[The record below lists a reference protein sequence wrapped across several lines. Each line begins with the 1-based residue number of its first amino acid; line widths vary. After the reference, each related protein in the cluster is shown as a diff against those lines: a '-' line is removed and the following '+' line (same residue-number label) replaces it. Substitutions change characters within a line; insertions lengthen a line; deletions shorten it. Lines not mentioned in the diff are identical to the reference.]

1 MADQAPH
8 SDEKKKRERGAVT
21 VIESLREDILTLR
34 LAPGSAIDEVAL
46 AGRFGLS
53 RTPVREALFV
63 LSGEGLVTF
72 LENRTSIVT
81 PHSMSNANDYL
92 DTLSLLS
99 RAVFRQAAE
108 RWREGDLAKLEGRLD
123 RLKAAAQSG
132 DVDLIEPCELD
143 LRNEICGCTRNF
155 FYQRYYPNCLDL
167 GRRMLRLHYFPTVT
181 ADEISDRLSDY
192 RLLIDALGRRD
203 QEACDTLAQESIAK
217 TVVVL
222 QRSLVPSSAA
232 QLPLGRG
239 KAMHIKDLP

>member
-1 MADQAPH
+1 M
-8 SDEKKKRERGAVT
+8 EKKKRERGAIT

-108 RWREGDLAKLEGRLD
+108 RWRDQDLERLHADVVQLSDVAPSLDVDEIEAADLA
-123 RLKAAAQSG
+123 
-132 DVDLIEPCELD
+132 
-143 LRNEICGCTRNF
+143 LRHGICACTRNF
-155 FYQRYYPNCLDL
+155 FYLRYYPNCVDL
-167 GRRMLRLHYFPTVT
+167 GRRMLRLHYFPSVTKNEIAESVDDWRQLLIALEQRDLDACDAVAQSMIARTVT
-181 ADEISDRLSDY
+181 A
-192 RLLIDALGRRD
+192 
-203 QEACDTLAQESIAK
+203 
-217 TVVVL
+217 L
-222 QRSLVPSSAA
+222 QRSLLPSSAA
-232 QLPLGRG
+232 KMPLGRTG
-239 KAMHIKDLP
+239 TVYVEGSR